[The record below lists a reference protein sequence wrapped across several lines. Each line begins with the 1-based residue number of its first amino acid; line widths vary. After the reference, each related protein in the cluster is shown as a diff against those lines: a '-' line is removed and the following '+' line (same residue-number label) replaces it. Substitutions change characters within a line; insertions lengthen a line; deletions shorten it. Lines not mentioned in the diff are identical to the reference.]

1 MYEKGKNDLF
11 IKPTKIIVYIAIGAL
26 FAFMGGIVYY
36 STLDFPELEKS
47 ELELLSVDIVEVDSI
62 ENRMYLELVFGVTN
76 YGERTVTVPEISYEL
91 FANGKSLGSSSYSVS
106 DIPMTGRVLLTS
118 GLQVSLPGEITI
130 NLTDNNKDIYE
141 AIAAGESLDYR
152 VAGQY
157 TIETA
162 WQVVD
167 LQFDSSI

>member
-1 MYEKGKNDLF
+1 M
-11 IKPTKIIVYIAIGAL
+11 IVYAAIGAM

-47 ELELLSVDIVEVDSI
+47 ELDLLSVNVAEIDSI
-62 ENRMYLELVFGVTN
+62 EDRLYLEVVFGITN
-76 YGERTVTVPEISYEL
+76 YGERTVTVPEIGFQL

-106 DIPMTGRVLLTS
+106 DIPLNGRALMLS
-118 GLQVSLPGEITI
+118 GMQVPLVGEITI
-130 NLTDNNKDIYE
+130 NLTDDIKDIYE

-152 VAGQY
+152 VVGQY

-162 WQVVD
+162 WQVIDV
-167 LQFDSSI
+167 QFDSSI

>member
-1 MYEKGKNDLF
+1 MILY
-11 IKPTKIIVYIAIGAL
+11 VAIGGL
-26 FAFMGGIVYY
+26 FAFMGAIVYY

-47 ELELLSVDIVEVDSI
+47 ELDLLSVDVVEIDSI
-62 ENRMYLELVFGVTN
+62 ENRIFLKIIFGITN
-76 YGERTVTVPEISYEL
+76 HGERTVTVPEISFEL
-91 FANGKSLGSSSYSVS
+91 FANGQSLGSSSYSIS

-118 GLQVSLPGEITI
+118 GLQVTVPGEITI
-130 NLTDNNKDIYE
+130 NLTDDNKDIYE

-152 VAGQY
+152 VTGQY

-162 WQVVD
+162 WQLLD

>member
-1 MYEKGKNDLF
+1 MILY
-11 IKPTKIIVYIAIGAL
+11 VAIGGL
-26 FAFMGGIVYY
+26 FAFLGGMVYY

-47 ELELLSVDIVEVDSI
+47 KLELLSVDVVEIDSI
-62 ENRMYLELVFGVTN
+62 ENRIFLKVIFGITN
-76 YGERTVTVPEISYEL
+76 HGERTVTVPEISYEL
-91 FANGKSLGSSSYSVS
+91 FANGLSLGSSSYSVS

-141 AIAAGESLDYR
+141 AIAAGESLGYR
-152 VAGQY
+152 VTGQY

-162 WQVVD
+162 WQILD
-167 LQFDSSI
+167 IQFDSSI